1 MFIFVFFTI
10 FKLIVGQHECSSFS
24 LQPHV
29 MGVNENYEKALQSY
43 LQPIR
48 KLAEDFPEHKVEV
61 QLEIIPAT
69 SSRTKPTSKRI
80 LYMRK
85 IHTKELPLE
94 RRELP
99 AYSDDIIEPE
109 AFINRNHQADRRVP
123 ILRSTSSH
131 AELTLPDYQSAESIT
146 ASSSTTETW
155 LQHSSIEFSTAHAYP
170 QQHAISLPNLVNAV
184 YNARAGVTH
193 TTKRP
198 VYMEDLKKV
207 LDDFEK
213 KMHVMH
219 AGLHTTSTTASSS
232 AVSTAPAD
240 ALEDAKRP
248 VLKKDLWMALG
259 MKYMTECQH
268 NHNMLSATQTTMLR
282 ARIRKDEV
290 LHRLH
295 PNNSYPPKPGK
306 LERIMSLLK
315 KGVNV
320 DRAQPKSADGNLQ
333 WLQIKIPKNVE
344 HVIKK

>member
-109 AFINRNHQADRRVP
+109 AFINRMKYDDYNHQADRRVP

-219 AGLHTTSTTASSS
+219 AGLHTTSTT
-232 AVSTAPAD
+232 
-240 ALEDAKRP
+240 
-248 VLKKDLWMALG
+248 G